1 VIFIFAICYSG
12 FGAAWG
18 IDARTGD
25 DDDGED
31 NSCAYTWILLQIAE
45 MTVQSTITDIVKIN
59 VMWFILIM
67 LL

>member
-1 VIFIFAICYSG
+1 MITTICCSG

-31 NSCAYTWILLQIAE
+31 TCAYTWILLQIAE
-45 MTVQSTITDIVKIN
+45 MTVQDIVKIN
-59 VMWFILIM
+59 VVWFILIM